1 VEEKMARKVFFSF
14 YYAGDGWRASQVRN
28 MGALEGN
35 APCSDNDWE
44 TVKKGG
50 DKAIEKW
57 IAEQLVGRSCTVV
70 LVGGETASRKW
81 VIHEISETWNEN
93 KGVVGIRI
101 HNLLDS
107 NGSTG
112 VYGADP
118 FDLVTFTKDGKKL
131 SSIVKLYNPS
141 GANSTDVYK
150 SIKNNIAD
158 WVEEAITIRADN

>member
-1 VEEKMARKVFFSF
+1 MARKVFFSF

-57 IAEQLVGRSCTVV
+57 IADQLVGKSCTVV
-70 LVGGETASRKW
+70 LVGGETANRKW
-81 VIHEISETWNEN
+81 VIHEISKSWNEG

-101 HNLLDS
+101 HNLRDS
-107 NGSTG
+107 ARNLGT
-112 VYGADP
+112 YGANP
-118 FDLVTFTKDGKKL
+118 FDQVTFTGSGKQL
-131 SSIVKLYNPS
+131 SFVVKLYNPS
-141 GANSTDVYK
+141 GATSADVYK
-150 SIKNNIAD
+150 SINDNIAT
-158 WVEEAITIRADN
+158 WVEEAIRIRAAN